1 MSDIE
6 MKIETTDKAVL
17 EPKLVG
23 DVAGEF
29 FVPAYQ
35 RGYRWGTEQIKMLL
49 NDIWEN
55 GDLNYCLQP
64 IVVKKMGDAKYEL
77 IDGQQRL
84 TSIYLILK
92 YMKQLLPF
100 IEMKFSLS
108 YQTRDRSAEFLLNLD
123 PNKANENIDFH
134 HIYNAHQYINT
145 WFEDKV
151 TGDKGLKAIN
161 LYKHF
166 GEKVKFIWFE
176 VNTTEDSTEL
186 FTRLNIGKIPLTNAE
201 LVKALFLSKDNNSI
215 TDEKQLEIA
224 TSWDII
230 EKELHNKDLW
240 AFLTNEAP
248 YKFATRIE
256 LLFNMMSSKKS
267 DEKESFFTFFYFIE
281 KMKTESKVEIWKE
294 IQEYFLTLKEWFDK
308 REVYHKVGYLV
319 AIGEDLQKIISTSIN
334 LTKSDFQNSLDNKI
348 KQQLNLTQE
357 KILEL
362 NYENKN
368 DKPIIEKLLLLF
380 NIETV
385 GSLKHSFERY
395 SFESHKRKSWS
406 LEHIHAQNSIGLNKK
421 EEQQEWLRLHKAS
434 LVLLQEKGV
443 QQEKIKAII
452 KQIDDHYEIITKVIF
467 DLLFAEVFALLSEN
481 EDRSYMDSISNMAL
495 LRFADNSALNNS
507 TFDVKR
513 NKILEMDKDGE
524 YIPICTRRV
533 FLKYYTESKDHQLHF
548 WGVQDRESYMNTMLG
563 KEGVLLKYLIP
574 TTKAD

>member
-108 YQTRDRSAEFLLNLD
+108 YQTRKRSAEFLLNLD

-134 HIYNAHQYINT
+134 HIYNAYQYINT
-145 WFEDKV
+145 WFEDKI

-308 REVYHKVGYLV
+308 REIYHKVGYLV

-348 KQQLNLTQE
+348 KQQLNLTHE

-395 SFESHKRKSWS
+395 SFESHKRKLWS

-443 QQEKIKAII
+443 QQEKIKTLI

-481 EDRSYMDSISNMAL
+481 EDRSFMDSISNMAL